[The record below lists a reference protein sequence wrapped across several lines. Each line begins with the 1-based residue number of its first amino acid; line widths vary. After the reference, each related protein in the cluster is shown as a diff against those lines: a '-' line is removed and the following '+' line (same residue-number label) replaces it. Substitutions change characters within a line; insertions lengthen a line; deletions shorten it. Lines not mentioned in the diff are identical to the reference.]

1 MGMLDGQIALIFG
14 IANDRSICWG
24 IAQRLA
30 AEGATLVFT
39 YQGETLEKRV
49 RPLAE
54 QLGVDLVLECDATK
68 DEQVDAVFHT
78 VGDRYGH
85 LDILVHGIAHAH
97 KEDLRARFSEA
108 SREGFSYAMEV
119 SAYSLIHFCRLARP
133 LMAGRNGRVI
143 TLTYYGAEKVV
154 PNYHIMGAAKAAL
167 ETCVQYLAYD
177 LAADGI
183 RINAISAGPI
193 KTLAASGISD
203 FYTIGKT
210 SIDRA
215 PMKRLVTQ
223 EEVGKAALFLLSD
236 LSSGTTGEV
245 IHVDAG
251 YHVTGM

>member
-30 AEGATLVFT
+30 AEGAELVFT

-49 RPLAE
+49 RPLAD
-54 QLGVDLVLECDATK
+54 QLGVKLVLECDAT
-68 DEQVDAVFHT
+68 DDAEVEAVFQAIRE
-78 VGDRYGH
+78 RYGH
-85 LDILVHGIAHAH
+85 LDILVHGIAHAR
-97 KEDLRARFSEA
+97 KDDLKSRYSDS
-108 SREGFSYAMEV
+108 SREGFAYAMDV

-133 LMAGRNGRVI
+133 LMEGRNGRVI

-154 PNYHIMGAAKAAL
+154 PNYHVMGAAKAAL
-167 ETCVQYLAYD
+167 EASVRYLAYD

-183 RINAISAGPI
+183 RVNAISAGPI

-223 EEVGKAALFLLSD
+223 DEVGKTALYLLSD
-236 LSSGTTGEV
+236 MSSGTTGEV
-245 IHVDAG
+245 VHVDAG